1 MADKKSDLRV
11 VRTRNAL
18 RAAFEE
24 LIAETTL
31 DKITVKAL
39 TDRAGINRKTFYLH
53 YETIE
58 AFYDEIMNGIMDEFF
73 EYYEKTPD
81 DPWDMD
87 GHARRFFRYLAAQ
100 PPMIEQLVCSPS
112 FYDFGERIY
121 ATQMNR
127 YRAFADEL
135 FWREGITS
143 ESEELICPGMLPP
156 MGARGKGRSHGR
168 GGPDSRL
175 HDVAQRRAPHEPP
188 ARERLEQRHLVGVGG
203 TVGRSGLFLRFQ
215 RHRRVMGEQVPS
227 VGGAIQPR
235 QGFRRRQRE
244 GHAAVN
250 APHHGVGLAG
260 NQHEA
265 VAQTQSRQQKRRTVR
280 TREPILRLAA
290 ACSAF
295 NVARLVESANRHNA
309 AAVLDRLTPQARSR
323 QRRFDARVEHEP
335 ALPGN
340 IDAPQK
346 VDPRQIATAITDEE
360 ASLAVG
366 NPIAFDPLAI
376 HHNNR
381 AFRAGIA
388 IKRVEGHVHRLP
400 ERWGHRHRRPRA
412 ARQRP
417 PHGPQPIEH
426 RIGLFPAHHLK
437 PMTHNGPFRI
447 RACTLSRPKLAA
459 E

>member
-143 ESEELICPGMLPP
+143 ESEELICALIRNMALECYRQWVRAGKVVP
-156 MGARGKGRSHGR
+156 MEEAAQILGSMT
-168 GGPDSRL
+168 L
-175 HDVAQRRAPHEPP
+175 HSVETHEPP

-203 TVGRSGLFLRFQ
+203 TTGGSGFFLGFQ
-215 RHRRVMGEQVPS
+215 RHGRVTSEQVA
-227 VGGAIQPR
+227 GGGGTIQPR

-260 NQHEA
+260 DQHEA
-265 VAQTQSRQQKRRTVR
+265 VAQTQSRQQKRRTAR
-280 TREPILRLAA
+280 HRSDARPGNEPAGQSAGKQHDGSDAQKDQRGAVVALNVDGRHRQQNMHQKPQQVERAVDFAPHPFQMPGKGQHKADLGQLRGLEGHAA
-290 ACSAF
+290 HTVPAVIGGAARVITDGQEPCPVIMQNKVGATSPHATTACSG
-295 NVARLVESANRHNA
+295 
-309 AAVLDRLTPQARSR
+309 QAR
-323 QRRFDARVEHEP
+323 ARV
-335 ALPGN
+335 
-340 IDAPQK
+340 
-346 VDPRQIATAITDEE
+346 R
-360 ASLAVG
+360 
-366 NPIAFDPLAI
+366 
-376 HHNNR
+376 
-381 AFRAGIA
+381 
-388 IKRVEGHVHRLP
+388 
-400 ERWGHRHRRPRA
+400 
-412 ARQRP
+412 
-417 PHGPQPIEH
+417 
-426 RIGLFPAHHLK
+426 
-437 PMTHNGPFRI
+437 
-447 RACTLSRPKLAA
+447 
-459 E
+459 

>member
-18 RAAFEE
+18 RVAFEE

-135 FWREGITS
+135 FWREGITP
-143 ESEELICPGMLPP
+143 ESEELIYMRAYSQHGPGMLPP

-175 HDVAQRRAPHEPP
+175 HDIAQRRAPHEPP
-188 ARERLEQRHLVGVGG
+188 ARERLEQRHLVGIGG
-203 TVGRSGLFLRFQ
+203 ALGRSGLFLRFQ
-215 RHRRVMGEQVPS
+215 GHGHVTGEQVAS
-227 VGGAIQPR
+227 VGGTIQPR

-244 GHAAVN
+244 RHAAVHVS
-250 APHHGVGLAG
+250 HHGVGLAG
-260 NQHEA
+260 DQHEA
-265 VAQTQSRQQKRRTVR
+265 VAQTQSRQQ
-280 TREPILRLAA
+280 
-290 ACSAF
+290 
-295 NVARLVESANRHNA
+295 
-309 AAVLDRLTPQARSR
+309 
-323 QRRFDARVEHEP
+323 
-335 ALPGN
+335 
-340 IDAPQK
+340 
-346 VDPRQIATAITDEE
+346 
-360 ASLAVG
+360 
-366 NPIAFDPLAI
+366 
-376 HHNNR
+376 
-381 AFRAGIA
+381 
-388 IKRVEGHVHRLP
+388 
-400 ERWGHRHRRPRA
+400 
-412 ARQRP
+412 
-417 PHGPQPIEH
+417 
-426 RIGLFPAHHLK
+426 
-437 PMTHNGPFRI
+437 
-447 RACTLSRPKLAA
+447 
-459 E
+459 